1 MIELNDVCFA
11 YSGNS
16 YTGKPVLE
24 GVNLSVKRGEYLGV
38 VGDNGSGKTTLAK
51 LLNGLLLPTRGSV
64 VVNGIATR
72 DRDRL
77 FSIRRSVGIVFQNPD
92 AQAIGETVE
101 EDIVFGLENISVP
114 KSEIGRRIDRYLGL
128 FGIED
133 LRYRNISLLSGGQ
146 KQLVNIAAVM
156 AMEPECIVFDES
168 LSMMDPRNRANAL
181 EKLSWLAGG
190 GTSIVLITH
199 DHDDLARCDRVI
211 AISDGGLSPLPPI
224 LSRMSRMD
232 ECHEFREVSSWNAT
246 MCAGIEV
253 RNVSHTYD
261 RGSEWAVPALNDIDL
276 TIKAGAVFGVI
287 GGIGSGKS
295 TLATLIAG
303 LDTPTS
309 GSITIAG
316 IPPQPGKNVGILF
329 QHPEDFF
336 FEKTVRED
344 MAFGLKAMGAS
355 DEVVESRIRDA
366 MGAVGLEMQ
375 FLEEP
380 SSRLSSGEQR
390 LVSFASVIAMGPECI
405 VLDEPT
411 AGLDRRSRRKVL
423 EVVKGLA
430 GRKTVVYISHRVRD
444 VLEVSE
450 RISVL
455 KDGNLVFD
463 NAKTEYP
470 DWMQEQMRE
479 GCEWAQE

>member
-1 MIELNDVCFA
+1 M
-11 YSGNS
+11 
-16 YTGKPVLE
+16 
-24 GVNLSVKRGEYLGV
+24 
-38 VGDNGSGKTTLAK
+38 
-51 LLNGLLLPTRGSV
+51 
-64 VVNGIATR
+64 
-72 DRDRL
+72 
-77 FSIRRSVGIVFQNPD
+77 
-92 AQAIGETVE
+92 
-101 EDIVFGLENISVP
+101 
-114 KSEIGRRIDRYLGL
+114 
-128 FGIED
+128 
-133 LRYRNISLLSGGQ
+133 
-146 KQLVNIAAVM
+146 
-156 AMEPECIVFDES
+156 
-168 LSMMDPRNRANAL
+168 
-181 EKLSWLAGG
+181 
-190 GTSIVLITH
+190 
-199 DHDDLARCDRVI
+199 
-211 AISDGGLSPLPPI
+211 
-224 LSRMSRMD
+224 
-232 ECHEFREVSSWNAT
+232 
-246 MCAGIEV
+246 

-261 RGSEWAVPALNDIDL
+261 HGSEWAVPALNDIDL
-276 TIKAGAVFGVI
+276 TIRAGEVFGVI

-295 TLATLIAG
+295 TLASLIAG

-355 DEVVESRIRDA
+355 DDVVESRIRDA
-366 MGAVGLEMQ
+366 MGAVGLKMQ

-430 GRKTVVYISHRVRD
+430 GRKIVVYISHRARD
-444 VLEVSE
+444 ILEVSE
-450 RISVL
+450 RIAVL
-455 KDGNLVFD
+455 ENGNLAFD
-463 NAKTEYP
+463 DAKAEYP
-470 DWMQEQMRE
+470 DWTQEQMRE